1 MTGSSVPIAQ
11 HQPDDLSER
20 AIALARAGDQHGFSA
35 LTEPYRRELQVHCYR
50 ILGSLQDA
58 EDLVQE
64 TLLRAWRRRDTYQGR
79 ASLRAWLYKIA
90 TNACLDM
97 LEHRSRRTLPF
108 GLGPESDPG
117 EPLAPPVAEPIWLD
131 PYPTEQ
137 LADMDSNPDARFA
150 LHESITLAFLVAL
163 QTLPPRQRAVLILRD
178 VLDWPVTDIAELL
191 ETTLSAVNSAL
202 HRART
207 TLDQTYHQAG
217 PDAVQESVVDE
228 VTRRLLERYVQAWET
243 ADIAGL
249 TALLREDAILSM
261 PPSPSWYRG
270 RSAVV
275 GLVGSM
281 AFGGDA
287 VGRWRLLPSSANGQ
301 PAFAFYQRAARRGT
315 YQGFGLQV
323 LTIQDGLVVSIVA
336 FLDPSALGRFG
347 LPRELGG

>member
-1 MTGSSVPIAQ
+1 V
-11 HQPDDLSER
+11 
-20 AIALARAGDQHGFSA
+20 
-35 LTEPYRRELQVHCYR
+35 
-50 ILGSLQDA
+50 QD
-58 EDLVQE
+58 
-64 TLLRAWRRRDTYQGR
+64 TLLRAWRRWDTYQGR
-79 ASLRAWLYKIA
+79 ASLRAWLYKIS

-108 GLGPESDPG
+108 ALGPERDLG
-117 EPLAPPVAEPIWLD
+117 EPLAPPIDEPIWLD

-137 LADMDSNPDARFA
+137 LAEMDTSPEARFA

-178 VLDWPVTDIAELL
+178 VLDWPVADIAGLL
-191 ETTLSAVNSAL
+191 ETSLSAVNSAL

-217 PDAVQESVVDE
+217 PDAFQESVSVVDE
-228 VTRRLLERYVQAWET
+228 VTRRALERYVQAWET

-275 GLVGSM
+275 GQVGSM
-281 AFGGDA
+281 AFSGDAGDA

-301 PAFAFYQRAARRGT
+301 PAFAFYQRDERRST

-323 LTIQDGLVVSIVA
+323 LTFQDGLVVSIVA

-347 LPRELGG
+347 LPHEFGG